1 MAALTGALRRCT
13 SLVWLVTRRSARLA
27 PHPAS
32 TTKNGTSAIPASLSI
47 RLAMSITELL
57 PVTLLTG
64 FLGSGKTTVLNH
76 LLRHLPLT
84 AVVMNEFGE
93 IGLDHQLLEE
103 HRGPLALLSGG
114 CVCCQIQ
121 GTLAPTLKNLY
132 MARSSGKLP
141 PYERII
147 IETTGIADPAPIL
160 DTLLNERWLAAR
172 HKLDGVVTTVDAMF
186 GADQLDAHHEAS
198 RQVAVA
204 DCLLLTKMDLAS
216 SEQVAG
222 LKTRLAELNPAAP
235 IYSVLNGEVDPA
247 RVTNLGLFNPLDK
260 HPDVLAWLA
269 HQRYRPVGPAR
280 LGGKARLVQSER
292 VQTNLH
298 DARIQAFSLSFDA
311 PLEWH
316 AVLSALE
323 ILQSFRSQNLLR
335 MKALINVKGKPNPVV
350 LHGVQHILY
359 PPAELP
365 AWPDEDRR
373 SRFVFI
379 TADLDAAFVA
389 KVLADFTQ
397 QL

>member
-1 MAALTGALRRCT
+1 MT
-13 SLVWLVTRRSARLA
+13 
-27 PHPAS
+27 PP
-32 TTKNGTSAIPASLSI
+32 
-47 RLAMSITELL
+47 ELL

-103 HRGPLALLSGG
+103 SRGPLALLSGG

-132 MARSSGKLP
+132 MARTSGKLP

-160 DTLLNERWLAAR
+160 DTLLSERWLAAR
-172 HKLDGVVTTVDAMF
+172 HKLDGVVTTVDAVF
-186 GADQLDAHHEAS
+186 GTQQLDAHFEAA

-204 DCLLLTKMDLAS
+204 DRLLLTKTDLATP
-216 SEQVAG
+216 EQVDAI
-222 LKTRLAELNPAAP
+222 KTRLAELNPAAP
-235 IYSVLNGEVDPA
+235 IHTVLSGIVDPA
-247 RVTNLGLFNPLDK
+247 LVTHLGLFNPLDK
-260 HPDVLAWLA
+260 HPDVLQWLA
-269 HQRYRPVGPAR
+269 HQRYKPAARPL
-280 LGGKARLVQSER
+280 LGGKTTAAPAD
-292 VQTNLH
+292 LH
-298 DARIQAFSLSFDA
+298 DSRIRAFSLSFDA

-316 AVLSALE
+316 GVQSALDM
-323 ILQSFRSQNLLR
+323 LQAFRPQNLLR
-335 MKALINVKGKPNPVV
+335 MKALVNVKGNPNPVV
-350 LHGVQHILY
+350 LHAVQHMFY

-365 AWPDEDRR
+365 AWPDADRR

-379 TADLDAAFVA
+379 TSDLDEAFVA
-389 KVLADFTQ
+389 KLLADFTQ
-397 QL
+397 AASV

>member
-1 MAALTGALRRCT
+1 MNQ
-13 SLVWLVTRRSARLA
+13 
-27 PHPAS
+27 P
-32 TTKNGTSAIPASLSI
+32 
-47 RLAMSITELL
+47 ELI

-103 HRGPLALLSGG
+103 SRGPLALLSGG

-172 HKLDGVVTTVDAMF
+172 HKLDGVVTTVDALF
-186 GADQLDAHHEAS
+186 GIQQLEAHFEAA

-204 DCLLLTKMDLAS
+204 DRLLLTKTDLAS
-216 SEQVAG
+216 AEQRDA
-222 LKTRLAELNPAAP
+222 LNARLAELNPAAP
-235 IYSVLNGEVDPA
+235 IDIVLNGEIDPA
-247 RVTNLGLFNPLDK
+247 RVTHLGLFNPVDK
-260 HPDVLAWLA
+260 HPDVVKWLA
-269 HQRYRPVGPAR
+269 HQRYKPAAR
-280 LGGKARLVQSER
+280 TLLGGKTSMQAAAI
-292 VQTNLH
+292 H
-298 DARIQAFSLSFDA
+298 DSRIQAFSLTFDI

-316 AVLSALE
+316 AVQAALDM
-323 ILQSFRSQNLLR
+323 LQAFRPQNLLR
-335 MKALINVKGKPNPVV
+335 MKALVNVKGRSGPVV
-350 LHGVQHILY
+350 LHGVQHLLY
-359 PPAELP
+359 PPAEL
-365 AWPDEDRR
+365 ADWPDDDRR

-379 TADLDAAFVA
+379 TADLDAAFVG
-389 KVLADFTQ
+389 KLLADFTQ
-397 QL
+397 AASV

>member
-1 MAALTGALRRCT
+1 M
-13 SLVWLVTRRSARLA
+13 SQSVTPR
-27 PHPAS
+27 
-32 TTKNGTSAIPASLSI
+32 
-47 RLAMSITELL
+47 ELL

-103 HRGPLALLSGG
+103 SRGPLALLSGG

-172 HKLDGVVTTVDAMF
+172 HKLDGVVTTVDAVF
-186 GADQLDAHHEAS
+186 GLQQLETHFEAA

-204 DCLLLTKMDLAS
+204 DRLLLSKTDLATP
-216 SEQVAG
+216 EQIAA
-222 LKTRLAELNPAAP
+222 LTARLAELNPAAP
-235 IYSVLNGEVDPA
+235 IDTVLNGRIDPA
-247 RVTNLGLFNPLDK
+247 RVTHLGLFNPLDK
-260 HPDVLAWLA
+260 HPDVAKWLA
-269 HQRYRPVGPAR
+269 HQRYKPASR
-280 LGGKARLVQSER
+280 TLLGGKAQAATVPM
-292 VQTNLH
+292 H
-298 DARIQAFSLSFDA
+298 DTRIQAFSLTFDE
-311 PLEWH
+311 PLDWH
-316 AVLSALE
+316 GVLSALE
-323 ILQSFRSQNLLR
+323 MLQAFRPQNLLR
-335 MKALINVKGKPNPVV
+335 VKALVNVKGKANPVV
-350 LHGVQHILY
+350 LHGVQHLLY

-365 AWPDEDRR
+365 AWPDDDRR

-379 TADLDAAFVA
+379 TSDLEAGFVA
-389 KVLADFTQ
+389 KLLNDFT
-397 QL
+397 LAASV